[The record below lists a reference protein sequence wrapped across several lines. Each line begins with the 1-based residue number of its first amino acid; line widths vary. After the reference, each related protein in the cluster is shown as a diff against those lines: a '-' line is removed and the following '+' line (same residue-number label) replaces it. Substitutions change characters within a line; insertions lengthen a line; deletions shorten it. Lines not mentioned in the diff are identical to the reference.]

1 MANFYRWL
9 VALSFGAA
17 LAYGIHNKE
26 DASIYEKANP
36 LHRKYGTIIGPEL
49 LMAFFLIVFISVAA
63 TCDIHILLESF
74 FSLICSI
81 FISIIIYY
89 AIFISFLPILRKY
102 VSAKA
107 VALMWLI
114 PNYTYITV
122 QSLMT
127 LDKPWLVLDIGKI
140 SLRSIALIWSSI
152 ALIIFTVYIIKHF
165 MFRFKLLRHAK
176 PVESEPVRNLWEAM
190 QQRYEIEKHFIKIVT
205 SDSTKTPLSIGLFR
219 RTTVL
224 VLPHTNYTEEELK
237 LIFKHELIHILRSD
251 SQTKLSIA
259 FCNAICWFNPLM
271 WIAMKKCTEDL
282 ELSCDEYVIEDLGG
296 EEKNLYGDLIL
307 STAGNEAGFT
317 TCLSASAEALKYRL
331 TNIYKPKRRF
341 AGNIII
347 GTLVAVMVLT
357 SGSIALSYNHQ
368 TVADIFYDNAKGASI
383 DKCSIL
389 FDDGN
394 SNKSYSCDDPDALS
408 NYIMNLKIYEVTGY
422 YDDADSDEKSLR
434 CNYLTDEG
442 EIVVRIGDNRV
453 EFSILN
459 KPTRRHTYYLDEPV
473 NWHHIMLVIQ
483 NNIHSRPTIATHM
496 S

>member
-1 MANFYRWL
+1 MGNFYRWL
-9 VALSFGAA
+9 TALSFGIA

-26 DASIYEKANP
+26 NPSIYEKANP

-49 LMAFFLIVFISVAA
+49 LMVFFLIVFICVAF
-63 TCDIHILLESF
+63 TYDIHILLESF
-74 FSLICSI
+74 FSIILGI
-81 FISIIIYY
+81 FISILIYY
-89 AIFISFLPILRKY
+89 AIFISVLPILRKY

-107 VALMWLI
+107 IALMWLI

-127 LDKPWLVLDIGKI
+127 LDKPWIMLDIGNI
-140 SLRSIALIWSSI
+140 SLKTIALVWSI
-152 ALIIFTVYIIKHF
+152 TALIVFTVYVSRHF
-165 MFRFKLLRHAK
+165 IFRYKLLHHAK
-176 PVESEPVRNLWEAM
+176 PVESESVQNLWETM
-190 QQRYEIEKHFIKIVT
+190 QQRYEIEKRYIKIVT

-224 VLPHTNYTEEELK
+224 VLSHTNYTEEELK

-282 ELSCDEYVIEDLGG
+282 ELSCDEYVVEDLSK
-296 EEKNLYGDLIL
+296 ETKNLYGNLIL

-368 TVADIFYDNAKGASI
+368 TVADAFYDNAKAASI
-383 DKCSIL
+383 ARCSIS
-389 FDDGN
+389 FNDGN
-394 SNKSYSCDDPDALS
+394 SHRSYSCDDSDALNS
-408 NYIMNLKIYEVTGY
+408 YIMNLKIYEVTGY
-422 YDDADSDEKSLR
+422 YDNEDSNGKSLR
-434 CNYLTDEG
+434 CNYMTDEG
-442 EIVVRIGDNRV
+442 EIVVRVDDNNKV
-453 EFSILN
+453 ECYPRYNPIH
-459 KPTRRHTYYLDEPV
+459 RHTYYLEEPV
-473 NWHHIMLVIQ
+473 NWDYVTSMMV
-483 NNIHSRPTIATHM
+483 AF
-496 S
+496 